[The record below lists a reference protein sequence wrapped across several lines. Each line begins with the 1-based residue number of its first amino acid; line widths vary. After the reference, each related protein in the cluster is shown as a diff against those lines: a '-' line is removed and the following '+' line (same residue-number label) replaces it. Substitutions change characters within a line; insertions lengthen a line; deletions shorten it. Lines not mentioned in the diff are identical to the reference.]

1 MKIKRVRI
9 ENFCCLH
16 KVDVSF
22 EEITSF
28 IGPTGVG
35 KSTVL
40 RALDWFFNGDKS
52 LSLSADDVHSAT
64 EGGRISVEVE
74 FDGLTSHDRE
84 ILGRYAP
91 DGAESVSIWRT
102 WQDGDDKITGKALAY
117 APFEEVRR
125 HQKATP
131 LRAAYKDLMESDPSL
146 GLPHAGSAPAAQEAM
161 RNWELAHRD
170 RLTESEVEDTH
181 FFGFAGQSVL
191 AQLIDFVFISA
202 DLRAYEEADDQKA
215 TALGRILDHA
225 VDRTEANEQL
235 DQVEEN
241 AHQARQEIHAKVYGP
256 RLDDIA
262 AALSSEVAK
271 FTTGRQ
277 VVVTPTVQAPR
288 PARTAFQV
296 SIRDGAAETS
306 VYRQGHGFQRAL
318 IIAALKYLA
327 DRRRPEDG
335 TRTLCLA
342 IEEPE
347 LFQHPPQAR
356 TFAKVLRELVA
367 TSPEGRT
374 QVMYATH
381 SPVFIDPSGYHQIRR
396 LSRAT
401 DQAHPVTQVWQATED
416 KLCDSLDELINADT
430 IKRRTVGKLTSSFA
444 EGFFANAVVLV
455 EGAGDEAVL
464 VGCAERVGISFGA
477 EGISIVEV
485 NGKDN
490 LMISHAIFSCLG
502 VPCHVVF
509 DGDARKEDAKL
520 QSVQHLLPDQRRQQE
535 LKFEREAQQTRKK
548 NADLLRYLGASPVPQ
563 PSDESSAWYTVFEDN
578 LEVHL
583 AEHWPAWDVRR
594 QELIDEG
601 QGTDGKNAATYLEA
615 ARTAVADPPF
625 LLHALLEN
633 VLALTGHQWGRPSQ
647 HVLAQSTIS

>member
-22 EEITSF
+22 EETTSF

-40 RALDWFFNGDKS
+40 RALDWFFNGEKS
-52 LSLSADDVHSAT
+52 LALSIDDVHSAA

-74 FDGLTSHDRE
+74 FDGLTGHDRKV
-84 ILGRYAP
+84 LGRYAP
-91 DGAESVSIWRT
+91 DGFESVSIWRT
-102 WQDGDDKITGKALAY
+102 WQDGEDKITGKALAY

-125 HQKATP
+125 HQKAGP
-131 LRAAYKDLMESDPSL
+131 LRAAYRELMESHPSL
-146 GLPHAGSAPAAQEAM
+146 GLSSVGSAPAAEEVM
-161 RNWELAHRD
+161 RNWELAHRE
-170 RLTESEVEDTH
+170 RLTDSEVEDTH

-191 AQLIDFVFISA
+191 AQLIDFVFVSA
-202 DLRAYEEADDQKA
+202 DLRAYEETDDQRA

-235 DQVEEN
+235 GHVEEN
-241 AHQARQEIHAKVYGP
+241 AHQARQEIHSKVYGP
-256 RLDDIA
+256 LLDDIS

-271 FTTGRQ
+271 FTAGRQ
-277 VVVTPTVQAPR
+277 VVVTPTAQAPK
-288 PARTAFQV
+288 PARTAFLV

-356 TFAKVLRELVA
+356 TFAKVLRELIA

-396 LSRAT
+396 LCRAA
-401 DQAHPVTQVWQATED
+401 DQEHPVTQVWQATED
-416 KLCDSLDELINADT
+416 DLCQVLDGLVSADA
-430 IKRRTVGKLTSSFA
+430 IRRRTVGKLTSSFA
-444 EGFFANAVVLV
+444 EGFFAHAVVLV
-455 EGAGDEAVL
+455 EGTGDEGVL
-464 VGCAERVGISFGA
+464 VGCAERVGVSFGA
-477 EGISIVEV
+477 EGICVIEV

-490 LMISHAIFSCLG
+490 LMISHAIFSSLG

-509 DGDARKEDAKL
+509 DGDARKEDDKR
-520 QSVQHLLPDQRRQQE
+520 QSVQHLIPDQRRQQE

-548 NADLLRYLGASPVPQ
+548 NADLLRYLGASPTPQ
-563 PSDESSAWYTVFEDN
+563 PTNKSTAQYTVFENN
-578 LEVHL
+578 LESYL
-583 AEHWPAWDVRR
+583 ADHWPAWDVRR
-594 QELIDEG
+594 QELIDGGEG
-601 QGTDGKNAATYLEA
+601 VEGKNAATYLEA
-615 ARTAVADPPF
+615 TRTAVTNPPF
-625 LLHALLEN
+625 VLHALLEN
-633 VLALTGHQWGRPSQ
+633 VRALTGQR
-647 HVLAQSTIS
+647 

>member
-40 RALDWFFNGDKS
+40 RALDWFFNGEKS
-52 LSLSADDVHSAT
+52 LSLSDDDVHSAT

-74 FDGLTSHDRE
+74 FDGLTGHDRGT
-84 ILGRYAP
+84 LGRYAP
-91 DGAESVSIWRT
+91 EGAESVSIWRT
-102 WQDGDDKITGKALAY
+102 WQNGEDKITGKALAY
-117 APFEEVRR
+117 APFEDVRR
-125 HQKATP
+125 HKKATP
-131 LRAAYKDLMESDPSL
+131 LRAAYKELMESDPSL
-146 GLPHAGSAPAAQEAM
+146 RLPSVGSASAAEDAM
-161 RNWELAHRD
+161 RAWELANRD
-170 RLTESEVEDTH
+170 RLTASEVEDTH

-191 AQLIDFVFISA
+191 AQLIDFVFVSA

-225 VDRTEANEQL
+225 VDRSEANEQL
-235 DQVEEN
+235 GRIEED
-241 AHQARQEIHAKVYGP
+241 AHQARQEVHAKVYGP
-256 RLDDIA
+256 KLDDIS

-342 IEEPE
+342 VEEPE

-356 TFAKVLRELVA
+356 TFAQVLRELVA
-367 TSPEGRT
+367 TSSEGRT

-381 SPVFIDPSGYHQIRR
+381 NPVFIDPSGYHQIRR
-396 LSRAT
+396 LCRAA
-401 DQAHPVTQVWQATED
+401 DEAHPVTEVWQATEGD
-416 KLCDSLDELINADT
+416 LCRALDGMVDADT
-430 IKRRTVGKLTSSFA
+430 IKRRTVGRLTGSFA
-444 EGFFANAVVLV
+444 EGFFAHAVVLG
-455 EGAGDEAVL
+455 EGATDGAVL
-464 VGCAERVGISFGA
+464 AGCAERAGVNLGA
-477 EGISIVEV
+477 EGISVIDVS
-485 NGKDN
+485 GKDN
-490 LMISHAIFSCLG
+490 LMICHAIFSALG

-509 DGDARKEDAKL
+509 DGDAGKEAHRL
-520 QSVQHLLPDQRRQQE
+520 RSVQGLDEGQRRKKE
-535 LKFEREAQQTRKK
+535 LDIEREGRQTREK
-548 NADLLRYLGASPVPQ
+548 NANLLGYLGAPRTAQ
-563 PSDESSAWYTVFEDN
+563 PADESAAGYTVFKDD
-578 LEVHL
+578 LETCL
-583 AEHWPAWDVRR
+583 AEQWPAWGVRR
-594 QELIDEG
+594 QELIDVGEG
-601 QGTDGKNAATYLEA
+601 VEGKNAVTYQEAT
-615 ARTAVADPPF
+615 RTAMADPPF
-625 LLHALLEN
+625 ILQALLEN
-633 VLALTGHQWGRPSQ
+633 VRALTGRR
-647 HVLAQSTIS
+647 